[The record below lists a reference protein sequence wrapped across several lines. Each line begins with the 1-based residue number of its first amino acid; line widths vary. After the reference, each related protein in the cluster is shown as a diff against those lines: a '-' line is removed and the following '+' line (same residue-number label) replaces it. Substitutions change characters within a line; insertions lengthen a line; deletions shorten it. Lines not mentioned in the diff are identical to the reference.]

1 MLKYVYKPH
10 ILCYDFF
17 EQICVLKMSYKL
29 AVPFMTLLK
38 TVTVVSLAPLM
49 VLAGL
54 VVFGQLNI
62 GMFLVAYLSLVLIY
76 GLILHPFLKNMA
88 ELTEYVKTLAQDKQV
103 NPPKLLI
110 ISMMF
115 ELSEELSNLRSL
127 WERKKQDMQTVITER
142 EILVDTLPDI
152 LIMINNEKEIVRTNR
167 AARAIFGQNL
177 GKRTL
182 QSIIPSDSLLDA
194 VSGVLEDLR
203 CREVEFR
210 LNEPV
215 LRDFLAIIESFP
227 ISSKGGISVVI
238 TINDITELKSVE
250 RMRAD
255 FVANASHEI
264 RTPLAS
270 ISGMIETIRGPARDD
285 QPAIDM
291 FLGIMAEQAE
301 RMRQL
306 INDLLSLSKIEMNA
320 HAVPTD
326 SVDFAAIV
334 RNESRYF
341 DIPSK
346 EKKMPI
352 VLDIQDN
359 LPAVKGDRNELTQVV
374 HNLIGNAIKYGN
386 SDTEVIVNVK
396 VTHELPADPNM
407 RNLTKVVM
415 FSVRDHG
422 EGIAKEHLARL
433 TERFYRVD
441 SARTR
446 QVGGT
451 GLGLAIVKGIVT
463 RHRAA
468 ITINSTIGQGSI
480 FSVFL
485 PIYED

>member
-1 MLKYVYKPH
+1 MDNKP
-10 ILCYDFF
+10 IISFG
-17 EQICVLKMSYKL
+17 
-29 AVPFMTLLK
+29 TLLK
-38 TVTVVSLAPLM
+38 TVTVVTLAPLLVMAGM
-49 VLAGL
+49 VVMGEMNISAFLLGYSMI
-54 VVFGQLNI
+54 VVASGF
-62 GMFLVAYLSLVLIY
+62 LIY
-76 GLILHPFLKNMA
+76 PFLKNMG
-88 ELTEYVKTLAQDKQV
+88 ELTIYVKTLAQDKQV

-115 ELSEELSNLRSL
+115 ELSEALSNLRSL

-152 LIMINNEKEIVRTNR
+152 LIMINNAGEIVRTNR

-177 GKRTL
+177 GKKQL
-182 QSIIPSDSLLDA
+182 KSVIASDYLLDA

-250 RMRAD
+250 QMRAD

-285 QPAIDM
+285 PAAIDM
-291 FLGIMAEQAE
+291 FLGIMSEQAE

-306 INDLLSLSKIEMNA
+306 INDLLSLSKIEMNV
-320 HAVPTD
+320 HAVPTEA
-326 SVDFAAIV
+326 VDLAAII

-341 DIPSK
+341 DFPSK
-346 EKKMPI
+346 EKRMPI
-352 VLDIQDN
+352 LLDVHDN
-359 LPAVKGDRNELTQVV
+359 LPQVKGDRNELTQVV

-386 SDTEVIVNVK
+386 ADTEVIVTVR
-396 VTHELPADPNM
+396 VTNELPADPNM
-407 RNLTKVVM
+407 RNLSKVVI

-422 EGIAKEHLARL
+422 EGIAKEHLSRL